1 MKILIIRFKQI
12 GDAVLSS
19 VICNTLKKSFPE
31 SEIDYVVYEHIA
43 PLFKNHPYIDNV
55 ISITK
60 EEQKNPLKYIAK
72 VWKVIRK
79 KYDIVIDIM
88 STPKSEMFTLFSLG
102 SEYRI
107 GRKKEYRGFTYTHK
121 ISEPA
126 NSRDKVD
133 KFLKMLAPLEEKY
146 KILYDSNYITH
157 INEYEKENMKRKMI
171 EAGINFS
178 KPVFICAANSR
189 RPEKIYST
197 KRMKE
202 VINKVTEEFNSQVIL
217 FYSPN
222 EKNFIKEIHK
232 QLDNNKNVFSNI
244 ETSSIRE
251 LAALI
256 SNCDMFFGN
265 EGGPRHI
272 AQSLDIPSF
281 AIFSPKSRKKE
292 WLANP
297 SKKHQGVEPRDIY
310 PECSSLSY
318 KDCYS
323 LIQPDYI
330 LNKIKEIYNS
340 SIKNKEDEKNE
351 KIYNSINNKYA

>member
-1 MKILIIRFKQI
+1 M
-12 GDAVLSS
+12 
-19 VICNTLKKSFPE
+19 E
-31 SEIDYVVYEHIA
+31 
-43 PLFKNHPYIDNV
+43 
-55 ISITK
+55 
-60 EEQKNPLKYIAK
+60 
-72 VWKVIRK
+72 
-79 KYDIVIDIM
+79 
-88 STPKSEMFTLFSLG
+88 
-102 SEYRI
+102 
-107 GRKKEYRGFTYTHK
+107 
-121 ISEPA
+121 
-126 NSRDKVD
+126 
-133 KFLKMLAPLEEKY
+133 
-146 KILYDSNYITH
+146 
-157 INEYEKENMKRKMI
+157 
-171 EAGINFS
+171 
-178 KPVFICAANSR
+178 
-189 RPEKIYST
+189 
-197 KRMKE
+197 E

-222 EKNFIKEIHK
+222 EKDFIKKIHN
-232 QLDNNKNVFSNI
+232 QLNNKNVFSNI
-244 ETSSIRE
+244 ETASIRE

-330 LNKIKEIYNS
+330 LNKIKEIYNNF
-340 SIKNKEDEKNE
+340 IKNKKKD
-351 KIYNSINNKYA
+351 YNSINNSYT